1 LLPSGGRTFLF
12 VKIQNRYF
20 ATKTEDAMPKKFT
33 RQQLY
38 DLAWTQPTRTVAAEI
53 GISDVALA
61 KICRKA
67 DVPIPPRGYSN

>member
-1 LLPSGGRTFLF
+1 
-12 VKIQNRYF
+12 
-20 ATKTEDAMPKKFT
+20 MPKKFT